1 MTSAATC
8 FTKTTSGGGAV
19 TAFISGSVQ

>member
-1 MTSAATC
+1 VVTSGATC
-8 FTKTTSGGGAV
+8 FTKTTGSV